1 MRRRI
6 TKDDSKDRHPKR
18 TRGARAH
25 DDAARWES
33 KILLHLE
40 GKDPNLL
47 DKETSKVYRKISGTG
62 ARLRGP
68 LPLPV
73 KALPEGTA
81 TGETDRVH
89 RRLFLI
95 YFPTEQTVSFLEKLA
110 LSGSIHTSISVE
122 EIIAGNH
129 P

>member
-6 TKDDSKDRHPKR
+6 PKDDSTDRHPKR
-18 TRGARAH
+18 TRGARAL

-68 LPLPV
+68 VPLPA
-73 KALPEGTA
+73 KPLPEGTA
-81 TGETDRVH
+81 THETDRVH

-95 YFPTEQTVSFLEKLA
+95 YFPTEQTVSFLEKLS
-110 LSGSIHTSISVE
+110 LSGSVQTSISVE
-122 EIIAGNH
+122 EITAGNH